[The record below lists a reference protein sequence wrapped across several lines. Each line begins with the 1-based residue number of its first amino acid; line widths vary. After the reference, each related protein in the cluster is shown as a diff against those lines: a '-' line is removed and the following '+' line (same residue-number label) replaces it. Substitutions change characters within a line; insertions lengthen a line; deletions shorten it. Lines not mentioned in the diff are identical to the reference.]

1 MGATD
6 TAATVDAGVEPSLVD
21 TIKNIEEGDLLVVN
35 GTSRTWDVTDVANRT
50 IEGPNDA
57 RESKRVCRLSCGE
70 SVLGLE
76 LVAYPDH
83 YTASLHAPAVE
94 DWTEESQSFDVH
106 DVTILS
112 QDIPWVVVTGGADKY
127 HFPDPQA
134 AAFGE
139 ARPACGGGNQSAT
152 YRIVRSNTVR
162 PTYAG
167 CKDCLRREKPVAL
180 DHVTCPSCSRSI
192 CHGILRG
199 SAVGAVD
206 GLSITCPHCDF
217 DGVINV
223 DVASGFAG
231 VDDPTT

>member
-1 MGATD
+1 MGVTD
-6 TAATVDAGVEPSLVD
+6 TTETANARVDPALVD
-21 TIKNIEEGDLLVVN
+21 TIQAIEEGDLLVVS
-35 GTSRTWDVTDVANRT
+35 GDSRTWDVTDVVDRS
-50 IEGPNDA
+50 IEDPSDA

-70 SVLGLE
+70 SVFGLE
-76 LVAYPDH
+76 LVTYPDR
-83 YTASLHAPAVE
+83 YTASLHVLATE
-94 DWTEESQSFDVH
+94 DWTEEGQVFEVH
-106 DVTILS
+106 DVTIFL

-139 ARPACGGGNQSAT
+139 AQPACGGSNQSAT

-167 CKDCLRREKPVAL
+167 CKDCLRREEPVPL
-180 DHVTCPSCSRSI
+180 DHVTCPSCSRSV

-217 DGVINV
+217 ESVV
-223 DVASGFAG
+223 EA
-231 VDDPTT
+231 TLER